1 MRDLW
6 GIAEH
11 LQLLFQ
17 RMNELSAQNSETTI
31 CNDYLLWK
39 ICLDDH
45 VEYDRLCGSEIEL
58 NDFIA
63 HCLVVG
69 VFTKIFIG
77 IPVKQRILCVEGKI
91 ADACNCYFCWKL
103 KWLKLPALL
112 RLFEGLV
119 LTTWN
124 LDV

>member
-31 CNDYLLWK
+31 CNGYLLWK

-45 VEYDRLCGSEIEL
+45 VEYDRLCGSEIEF
-58 NDFIA
+58 NEFVA
-63 HCLVVG
+63 HCLVVAFLKRSSSG
-69 VFTKIFIG
+69 IQLNKEYYVLKERLRMLVITIFVG
-77 IPVKQRILCVEGKI
+77 S
-91 ADACNCYFCWKL
+91 
-103 KWLKLPALL
+103 
-112 RLFEGLV
+112 
-119 LTTWN
+119 
-124 LDV
+124 